1 MRAHEPLRDHV
12 TRRLKDAMD
21 RMNPDI
27 DRVEFWAAALEGLS
41 QPVPGYQPSE
51 SDYLLQAGLGA
62 QVRPT
67 SPFSMAF
74 PDRR

>member
-12 TRRLKDAMD
+12 TRRLKAAMD

-27 DRVEFWAAALEGLS
+27 DRVEFWAAALDGLS
-41 QPVPGYQPSE
+41 QPVPGYEPAE
-51 SDYLLQAGLGA
+51 SAYLLQAGAGA
-62 QVRPT
+62 QVGRT
-67 SPFSMAF
+67 NPFSMAF

>member
-41 QPVPGYQPSE
+41 QPVPGYKPAE
-51 SDYLLQAGLGA
+51 SDYLLQAGVGA
-62 QVRPT
+62 RVGRT